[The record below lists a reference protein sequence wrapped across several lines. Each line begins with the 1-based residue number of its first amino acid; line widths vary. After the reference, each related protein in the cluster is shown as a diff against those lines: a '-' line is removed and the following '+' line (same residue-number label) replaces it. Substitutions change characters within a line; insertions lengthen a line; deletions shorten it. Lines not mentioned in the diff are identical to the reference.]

1 MDSITDAMDMNLS
14 KLLELV
20 IDRKTWRAAVHGG
33 LRVRPLNPRH
43 LPSLCLWRQAC
54 VGISQLLPQPVCF
67 GVRADVTVNPVADPD
82 LPSFTLGFCF
92 IFPCLWSA
100 LYMPSRKEFTFPNGN
115 TSSLNKARVF
125 WLLSWILKKWKVKN
139 VQKQGNLGDLR
150 CGRAWKQFVFCIEL
164 QQLVT

>member
-82 LPSFTLGFCF
+82 LPPFTLGFCF

-100 LYMPSRKEFTFPNGN
+100 LYMPSRKEFTFPKGN
-115 TSSLNKARVF
+115 TSSLNKARAF
-125 WLLSWILKKWKVKN
+125 WLLSWTLKKGKVKN
-139 VQKQGNLGDLR
+139 VQTQGSLGDLR
-150 CGRAWKQFVFCIEL
+150 YGGAYK
-164 QQLVT
+164 